1 MMDPTMTV
9 MKGAAHHQHKE
20 NNKNKV
26 QVQEDSHLCNKDN
39 QAQGTTTEDEYDDS
53 LANYSLM
60 EQDDQ
65 LSDTEDNYLL
75 SQSITLK

>member
-1 MMDPTMTV
+1 MNDGSNNDSYEGSSTSPTQGKTT
-9 MKGAAHHQHKE
+9 KK
-20 NNKNKV
+20 
-26 QVQEDSHLCNKDN
+26 VQEDSHLCNKDN